1 MDKGGKMKKIII
13 LLTLLLSVIGCGG
26 KKETEKKEPVTLT
39 VSAAASLKKS
49 LDEIVEN
56 YRKIHPD
63 ITINV
68 NYGGSGALEKQI
80 LGGAEADIFISA
92 AKKNMDNL
100 EKENLII
107 KETRKD
113 LLKNTLVLIA
123 PNTQKDTLRSSEGLK
138 DIGKIALGEEN
149 TVPAGKYGKQVLEKL
164 NLWNDIQNKVV
175 YQKDVTAV
183 LNIVEL
189 GEVDA
194 GIVYLTDAKK
204 LKNGFIVE
212 EFSQDLHDP
221 IIYPAAIISS
231 TKNKEQA
238 EQFLKYLE
246 NPVSKEI
253 FESNGFKF

>member
-1 MDKGGKMKKIII
+1 MKKIII
-13 LLTLLLSVIGCGG
+13 LLTLLLFIFSCGG
-26 KKETEKKEPVTLT
+26 QKETVKKEPVTLT
-39 VSAAASLKKS
+39 ISAAASLKKS
-49 LDEIVEN
+49 LDTIVEN
-56 YRKIHPD
+56 YKKEHPD

-68 NYGGSGALEKQI
+68 KQI
-80 LGGAEADIFISA
+80 IGGAAADIFISA

-123 PNTQKDTLRSSEGLK
+123 PNTQKDTLKSSKELK
-138 DIGKIALGEEN
+138 NTGKIALGEEK
-149 TVPAGKYGKQVLEKL
+149 TVPAGKYGKQTLEKL

-204 LKNGFIVE
+204 LKNGFVVE
-212 EFSQDLHDP
+212 EFSQDLHEP
-221 IIYPAAIISS
+221 IVYPAAVISS

-246 NPVSKEI
+246 DPASKKI
-253 FESNGFKF
+253 FEDAGFKF

>member
-1 MDKGGKMKKIII
+1 MKKIII
-13 LLTLLLSVIGCGG
+13 LLTLLLFIFSCGG
-26 KKETEKKEPVTLT
+26 QKETVKKEPVTLT
-39 VSAAASLKKS
+39 ISAAASLKKS
-49 LDEIVEN
+49 LDTIVEN
-56 YRKIHPD
+56 YKKEHPD

-80 LGGAEADIFISA
+80 IGGAAADIFISA

-123 PNTQKDTLRSSEGLK
+123 PNTQKDTLKSSKELK
-138 DIGKIALGEEN
+138 NIGKIALGEEK
-149 TVPAGKYGKQVLEKL
+149 TVPAGKYGKQTLEKL

-194 GIVYLTDAKK
+194 GIVYLTDAT
-204 LKNGFIVE
+204 V
-212 EFSQDLHDP
+212 P
-221 IIYPAAIISS
+221 
-231 TKNKEQA
+231 
-238 EQFLKYLE
+238 
-246 NPVSKEI
+246 
-253 FESNGFKF
+253 

>member
-1 MDKGGKMKKIII
+1 MKKIII
-13 LLTLLLSVIGCGG
+13 LLTLLLFIFSCGG
-26 KKETEKKEPVTLT
+26 QKETVKKEPVTLT
-39 VSAAASLKKS
+39 ISAAASLKKS
-49 LDEIVEN
+49 LDTIVEN
-56 YRKIHPD
+56 YKKEHPD

-80 LGGAEADIFISA
+80 IGGAAADIFISA

-123 PNTQKDTLRSSEGLK
+123 PNTQKDTLKSSKELK
-138 DIGKIALGEEN
+138 NTGKIALGEEK
-149 TVPAGKYGKQVLEKL
+149 TVPAGKYGKQTLEKL

-204 LKNGFIVE
+204 LKNGFVVE

-221 IIYPAAIISS
+221 IVYLAAIISS

-246 NPVSKEI
+246 DSASKKI
-253 FESNGFKF
+253 FEDAGFKF

>member
-1 MDKGGKMKKIII
+1 MKKIII
-13 LLTLLLSVIGCGG
+13 LLTLLLFIFSCGG
-26 KKETEKKEPVTLT
+26 QKETVKKEPVTLT
-39 VSAAASLKKS
+39 ISAAASLKKS
-49 LDEIVEN
+49 LDTIVEN
-56 YRKIHPD
+56 YKKEHPD

-80 LGGAEADIFISA
+80 IGGAAADIFISA
-92 AKKNMDNL
+92 AKKNMDNF
-100 EKENLII
+100 II

-123 PNTQKDTLRSSEGLK
+123 PNTQKDILKSSKELK
-138 DIGKIALGEEN
+138 NTGKIALGEEK
-149 TVPAGKYGKQVLEKL
+149 TVPAGKYGKQTLEKL
-164 NLWNDIQNKVV
+164 NLWNNIQNKIV

-212 EFSQDLHDP
+212 EFSQDLHEP
-221 IIYPAAIISS
+221 IVYPAAVISS

-246 NPVSKEI
+246 DPASKKI
-253 FESNGFKF
+253 FEDAGFKF

>member
-1 MDKGGKMKKIII
+1 MKKIII
-13 LLTLLLSVIGCGG
+13 LLTLLLFIFSCGG
-26 KKETEKKEPVTLT
+26 QKETVKKEPVTLT
-39 VSAAASLKKS
+39 ISAAASLKKS
-49 LDEIVEN
+49 LDTIVEN
-56 YRKIHPD
+56 YKKEHPD

-80 LGGAEADIFISA
+80 IGGAAADIFISA

-123 PNTQKDTLRSSEGLK
+123 PNTQKDTLKSSKELK
-138 DIGKIALGEEN
+138 NTGKIALGEEK
-149 TVPAGKYGKQVLEKL
+149 TVPAGKYGKQTLEKL

-204 LKNGFIVE
+204 LKNAFIVE

-221 IIYPAAIISS
+221 IVYPAAIISS

-246 NPVSKEI
+246 DPASKKI
-253 FESNGFKF
+253 FEDAGFKF

>member
-1 MDKGGKMKKIII
+1 MKKIII
-13 LLTLLLSVIGCGG
+13 LLTLLFIIVSCGG
-26 KKETEKKEPVTLT
+26 QKKEEKKEPVTIT

-49 LDEIVEN
+49 LDEVIEN

-63 ITINV
+63 ITINI

-80 LGGAEADIFISA
+80 IGGAEADIFISA

-123 PNTQKDTLRSSEGLK
+123 TNIHKDKLKSSQELK
-138 DIGKIALGEEN
+138 NIGKIALGEEN
-149 TVPAGKYGKQVLEKL
+149 TVPAGKYGKQTLEKL
-164 NLWNDIQNKVV
+164 NLWNDVQNKIV

-189 GEVDA
+189 
-194 GIVYLTDAKK
+194 
-204 LKNGFIVE
+204 
-212 EFSQDLHDP
+212 
-221 IIYPAAIISS
+221 
-231 TKNKEQA
+231 
-238 EQFLKYLE
+238 
-246 NPVSKEI
+246 
-253 FESNGFKF
+253 

>member
-1 MDKGGKMKKIII
+1 MKKIII
-13 LLTLLLSVIGCGG
+13 LLTLLLFIFSCGG
-26 KKETEKKEPVTLT
+26 QKETVKKEPVTLT
-39 VSAAASLKKS
+39 ISAAASLKKS
-49 LDEIVEN
+49 LDTIVEN
-56 YRKIHPD
+56 YKKEHPD

-80 LGGAEADIFISA
+80 IGGAAADIFISA

-123 PNTQKDTLRSSEGLK
+123 PNTQKDTLKSSKELK
-138 DIGKIALGEEN
+138 NTGKIALGEEK
-149 TVPAGKYGKQVLEKL
+149 TVPAGKYGKQTLEKL
-164 NLWNDIQNKVV
+164 NLWNDIH
-175 YQKDVTAV
+175 
-183 LNIVEL
+183 
-189 GEVDA
+189 
-194 GIVYLTDAKK
+194 KK

-221 IIYPAAIISS
+221 IVYPAAIISS

-246 NPVSKEI
+246 DPASKKI
-253 FESNGFKF
+253 FEDAGFKF

>member
-1 MDKGGKMKKIII
+1 MKKIIV
-13 LLTLLLSVIGCGG
+13 LLTLLLFIFSCGG
-26 KKETEKKEPVTLT
+26 QKETVKKEPVTLT
-39 VSAAASLKKS
+39 ISAAASLKRS
-49 LDEIVEN
+49 LDTIVEN
-56 YRKIHPD
+56 YKKEHPD

-80 LGGAEADIFISA
+80 VGGAAADIFISA

-113 LLKNTLVLIA
+113 LLKNT
-123 PNTQKDTLRSSEGLK
+123 
-138 DIGKIALGEEN
+138 GKIALGEEK
-149 TVPAGKYGKQVLEKL
+149 TVPAGKYGKPTLEKL

-204 LKNGFIVE
+204 LKNGFVVE
-212 EFSQDLHDP
+212 EFSQDLHEP
-221 IIYPAAIISS
+221 IVYPAAVISS

-246 NPVSKEI
+246 DPASKKI
-253 FESNGFKF
+253 FEDAGFKF

>member
-1 MDKGGKMKKIII
+1 MKKIII
-13 LLTLLLSVIGCGG
+13 LLTLLLFIFSCGG
-26 KKETEKKEPVTLT
+26 QKETVKKEPVTLT
-39 VSAAASLKKS
+39 ISAAASLKKS
-49 LDEIVEN
+49 LDTIVEN
-56 YRKIHPD
+56 YQKEHPD

-80 LGGAEADIFISA
+80 IGGATADIFISA

-123 PNTQKDTLRSSEGLK
+123 PNTQKDTLKSSKELK
-138 DIGKIALGEEN
+138 NTGKIALGEEK
-149 TVPAGKYGKQVLEKL
+149 TVPAGKYGKQTLEKL
-164 NLWNDIQNKVV
+164 NLWNNIQNKIV

-194 GIVYLTDAKK
+194 GIGYLTDAKK
-204 LKNGFIVE
+204 LKNGFVVE
-212 EFSQDLHDP
+212 EFSQDLHEP
-221 IIYPAAIISS
+221 IVYPAAVISS

-246 NPVSKEI
+246 DPVSKKI
-253 FESNGFKF
+253 FEDAGFKF